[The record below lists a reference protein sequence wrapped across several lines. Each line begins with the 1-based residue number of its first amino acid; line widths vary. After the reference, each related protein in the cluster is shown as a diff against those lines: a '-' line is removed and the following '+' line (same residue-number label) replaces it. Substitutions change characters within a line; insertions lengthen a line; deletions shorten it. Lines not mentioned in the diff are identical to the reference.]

1 MIKKMDHV
9 ALAVQD
15 AEEVLG
21 LLSRLFG
28 FEVAEKRE
36 EPQAGFTSMLI
47 SRGDVRLELLQPM
60 GPQGMIQK
68 FIEKRGGGLHH
79 ISIQVDDLDAEMQR
93 LKGLGVQFVSEQP
106 AQVDN
111 SKVIFIH
118 PRSTGGLLMELVQRG

>member
-15 AEEVLG
+15 ADEIFG

-28 FEVAEKRE
+28 FTVAEKRE
-36 EPQAGFTSMLI
+36 EPQAGFASTLI
-47 SRGDVRLELLQPM
+47 SAGEVRLELLQPL

-79 ISIQVDDLDAEMQR
+79 FSIQVDDLDAEMHR

-106 AQVDN
+106 AQVDD

-118 PRSTGGLLMELVQRG
+118 PRSTGGLLVELVQRI